1 MAVSQDAGSTTSNFI
16 RYLKTHL
23 IAQSLGNVT
32 GNLSAPQHKHFFQE

>member
-1 MAVSQDAGSTTSNFI
+1 MAVLQDAGSTTSNVI

-32 GNLSAPQHKHFFQE
+32 GNLSACYTGLTQ